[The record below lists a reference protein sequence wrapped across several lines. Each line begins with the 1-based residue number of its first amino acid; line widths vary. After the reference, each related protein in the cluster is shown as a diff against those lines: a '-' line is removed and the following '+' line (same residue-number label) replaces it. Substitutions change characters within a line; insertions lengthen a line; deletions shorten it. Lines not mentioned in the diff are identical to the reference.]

1 MSSNKMNVAKRGRIP
16 TIIKTS
22 IEEMLLS
29 EPGEKEKR
37 DRAMQ
42 EARFLMGFLKP
53 SREKHIRRII
63 RRRRRRKVA
72 NQKLMY
78 HL

>member
-1 MSSNKMNVAKRGRIP
+1 VAKRGPVP

-29 EPGEKEKR
+29 EPGEEEKR

-42 EARFLMGFLKP
+42 EARFLLGFLKP
-53 SREKHIRRII
+53 PKKKKNKRRM
-63 RRRRRRKVA
+63 RRR
-72 NQKLMY
+72 
-78 HL
+78 

>member
-1 MSSNKMNVAKRGRIP
+1 VEKRGPIP

-29 EPGEKEKR
+29 EPGEEEKR

-42 EARFLMGFLKP
+42 EARFLLGFLKP
-53 SREKHIRRII
+53 PKKKNNKRRM
-63 RRRRRRKVA
+63 RRRR
-72 NQKLMY
+72 
-78 HL
+78 

>member
-1 MSSNKMNVAKRGRIP
+1 MKVEKRRRIP

-29 EPGEKEKR
+29 EPGEEEKR

-42 EARFLMGFLKP
+42 EARFLMGSLKP
-53 SREKHIRRII
+53 PKKNEK
-63 RRRRRRKVA
+63 K
-72 NQKLMY
+72 KK
-78 HL
+78 

>member
-1 MSSNKMNVAKRGRIP
+1 VAKRGPIP

-29 EPGEKEKR
+29 EPGEEEKR

-42 EARFLMGFLKP
+42 EVRFLMRFLSHQEEAQKKN
-53 SREKHIRRII
+53 EK
-63 RRRRRRKVA
+63 K
-72 NQKLMY
+72 KK
-78 HL
+78 

>member
-1 MSSNKMNVAKRGRIP
+1 MEVAKRGPNP

-29 EPGEKEKR
+29 EPGEEEKR

-42 EARFLMGFLKP
+42 EARFLLRYL
-53 SREKHIRRII
+53 SHQ
-63 RRRRRRKVA
+63 RRRTKEE
-72 NQKLMY
+72 
-78 HL
+78 

>member
-1 MSSNKMNVAKRGRIP
+1 MKVAKRGPIP

-29 EPGEKEKR
+29 EPGEEEKR

-42 EARFLMGFLKP
+42 EAHFLTGFLKP
-53 SREKHIRRII
+53 PKKKKKKKRRM
-63 RRRRRRKVA
+63 RRRRK
-72 NQKLMY
+72 NDRRR
-78 HL
+78 